1 MTDVIPSGYVVMRSF
16 DIVRQ
21 DPKHLVTALRIIERE
36 EQLDLYLLDQQK
48 KTGFLP
54 PGRPKFWRNKSLEKL
69 RYSGLHHEN
78 LSDYQLFSRE
88 NVFQKVEGNQLENR
102 EENKMWLGRTDF
114 NITGD
119 ISYFIKTEESLR
131 LEAHCKIMINN
142 CPLQ

>member
-69 RYSGLHHEN
+69 RYSGLLYEN

-119 ISYFIKTEESLR
+119 IVLLR
-131 LEAHCKIMINN
+131 VEAHCKIMINN